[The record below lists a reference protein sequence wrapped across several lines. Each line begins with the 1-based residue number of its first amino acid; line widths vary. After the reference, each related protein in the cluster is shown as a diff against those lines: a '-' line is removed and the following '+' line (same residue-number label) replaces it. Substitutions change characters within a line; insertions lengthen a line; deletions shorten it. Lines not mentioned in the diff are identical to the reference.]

1 MPYKKDSNRCEVLL
15 YNNVDTDLQDMLRP
29 LNFIQTIY
37 LSPKYTIKDGYI
49 TPNSLFCNILSAA
62 GAIVFFSICVYRIL
76 TASKIG
82 TFEGFSTTLLIT
94 KYFDA
99 ILFSLGFVANAYV
112 SIRLSHLNVLLY
124 LKLQAIKTF
133 VPCKKIMQKVKYYSI
148 VLIIGLIIVRLIMY
162 IHFHWSLGYLSYLDL
177 ITDLGVISF
186 DLNLVY
192 ASSIVKFLGYNL
204 EELNKEIL
212 RIDEIKATMDE
223 EGSKPDWNGIRRTYL
238 KFSEAYNYFKDAF
251 RILVRV

>member
-133 VPCKKIMQKVKYYSI
+133 VPCKKIMQKVKYYNDQKLFLKTVQRLNKANISKLDVYGLFIVDATLPLRLIQVIATYTI
-148 VLIIGLIIVRLIMY
+148 VLLQ
-162 IHFHWSLGYLSYLDL
+162 F
-177 ITDLGVISF
+177 
-186 DLNLVY
+186 
-192 ASSIVKFLGYNL
+192 
-204 EELNKEIL
+204 
-212 RIDEIKATMDE
+212 
-223 EGSKPDWNGIRRTYL
+223 
-238 KFSEAYNYFKDAF
+238 AF
-251 RILVRV
+251 Q